1 MEDLHRVRGQV
12 IQMSENKGK
21 TRVILIRHTNTGFH
35 GVYFLGRADVPI
47 TEDGIEHAKQIGQ
60 KLRGVKIDKIYSSKL
75 RRSIMTAEE
84 IAKLHG
90 MEVEHVEEFN
100 ELDFGVM
107 DGLTGE
113 EVEKRYPGLIEKKKN
128 EKEIFIP
135 PEGESR
141 EDARKRV
148 MPVFRS
154 LFDKHNG
161 ETVVV
166 VMHSI
171 LMKIIFKEMTGKDI
185 FKIGHMGFGCR
196 MYYEKD
202 GDGEIKFVKIDNDM
216 AKE

>member
-1 MEDLHRVRGQV
+1 
-12 IQMSENKGK
+12 MSDKDEK
-21 TRVILIRHTNTGFH
+21 TGIILIRHTNTGFH

-47 TEDGIEHAKQIGQ
+47 TEDGIKHAKEMGQ
-60 KLRGVKIDKIYSSKL
+60 LLKDVKIDKIYSSCLK
-75 RRSIMTAEE
+75 RSIMTAEE
-84 IAKLHG
+84 IAKLHE
-90 MEVEHVEEFN
+90 MEVEHMEDFN

-128 EKEIFIP
+128 QKESFIP

-148 MPVFRS
+148 MPAFRE
-154 LFDKHNG
+154 LFEKHKG

-171 LMKIIFKEMTGKDI
+171 IMRIIFKEITEKDI
-185 FKIGHMGFGCR
+185 FEIGHIGFGCR

-202 GDGEIKFVKIDNDM
+202 SDGEIKFVKIENDREYEGI
-216 AKE
+216 K